1 VNGTPAEFTDPL
13 TAQVTALAPLGLAY
27 LNIAHQG
34 DEELLAAFRRLWP
47 GALLLNRA
55 GADIGRRARD
65 IDEGIGDV
73 ITVGRLVLANP
84 DLVERVRAGAP
95 LNEPDP
101 ATFYSGGERGYT
113 DYPALTPRT

>member
-1 VNGTPAEFTDPL
+1 
-13 TAQVTALAPLGLAY
+13 LAPLGLAY

-34 DEELLAAFRRLWP
+34 DEELLAALRRLWP
-47 GALLLNRA
+47 AALLLNRA
-55 GADIGRRARD
+55 GADIGRRAQD
-65 IDEGIGDV
+65 IEDGIADV

-113 DYPALTPRT
+113 DYPALAPRV